1 MISKRD
7 KKVLTRTMSI
17 VVGALLLGV
26 AIAPQVTH
34 AAGLTELVAKA
45 NQEGALTVT
54 VSSSIS
60 GKLIQQLTAAFKKR
74 FGLDIEVTLTPVSDR
89 KSYSKA
95 LAEAKIGTVPTYDA
109 IEGPDTNNTGLVGAG
124 GIQKIDNWE
133 TLLAEINPQVRSGK
147 IRVEQ
152 LSPGPLKGYGFAYIS
167 RVKALLYNPKLISK
181 DKLPK
186 THAELT
192 DPKYKD
198 IWTQPPWTSHWNIGP
213 MVFPE
218 LGTEKWVDIVRKAG
232 KNAGAVQSEIA
243 GVQRMLLGEYKFTMA
258 NSYYYFLFKS
268 KNPKAPLD
276 VTYFEDYNPVQTS
289 FYVVR
294 KAARHPAAATL
305 FAMWMGTPEAESIW
319 QPVVF
324 YTQLWGVSD
333 MDRKVRQ
340 LREQSG
346 AKYVDYL
353 STKRGLDFLRWFR
366 TEEGR
371 KYKQA
376 LSRAIRG
383 E

>member
-1 MISKRD
+1 MLSKRD

-17 VVGALLLGV
+17 VVGTLLLGV

-34 AAGLTELVAKA
+34 AAALTELVAKA

-218 LGTEKWVDIVRKAG
+218 IGKKKWVDIVRKAG

-324 YTQLWGVSD
+324 YTQLWGTSD
-333 MDRKVRQ
+333 IDRKVRQ

-353 STKRGLDFLRWFR
+353 STKQGLDFLRWFR

>member
-17 VVGALLLGV
+17 VVGTLLLGV
-26 AIAPQVTH
+26 AIAPQVTY
-34 AAGLTELVAKA
+34 AAALTELVAKA
-45 NQEGALTVT
+45 KQEGALTVT

-181 DKLPK
+181 EKLPK

-192 DPKYKD
+192 DPKYKG

-218 LGTEKWVDIVRKAG
+218 LGKEKWVDIVRKAG

-243 GVQRMLLGEYKFTMA
+243 GVQRLLLGEYKFTMA

-324 YTQLWGVSD
+324 YTQLWGGSD

-353 STKRGLDFLRWFR
+353 STKQGLDFLRWFR

>member
-1 MISKRD
+1 MLFKQND
-7 KKVLTRTMSI
+7 TVLIRTLSI
-17 VVGALLLGV
+17 VVGALLVGV
-26 AIAPQVTH
+26 VFAPRVTP
-34 AAGLTELVAKA
+34 AAALTELVAKA
-45 NQEGALTVT
+45 KQEGALTVT
-54 VSSSIS
+54 VSSSLT
-60 GKLIQQLTAAFKKR
+60 GRPTQQLVAAFKKR

-95 LAEAKIGTVPTYDA
+95 LAAAKIGSVPTYDA

-147 IRVEQ
+147 VRLEQ

-167 RVKALLYNPKLISK
+167 RIKALLYNPKLISRE
-181 DKLPK
+181 KLPK
-186 THAELT
+186 THAELA
-192 DPKYKD
+192 DPKYKGR
-198 IWTQPPWTSHWNIGP
+198 WTQPPWTSHWNIGP

-218 LGTEKWVDIVRKAG
+218 LGKDKWVDIVRKAG
-232 KNAGAVQSEIA
+232 KNAGAVQPESA
-243 GVQRMLLGEYKFTMA
+243 GVQRMLLGEYAFGLGATHYVFRYRAKD
-258 NSYYYFLFKS
+258 
-268 KNPKAPLD
+268 PQAPLA

-294 KAARHPAAATL
+294 KGARHPAAATL

-319 QPVVF
+319 QPAVF
-324 YTQLWGVSD
+324 YTQLWGTSD
-333 MDRKVRQ
+333 IDRKVRQ
-340 LREQSG
+340 LRDQSG

-353 STKRGLDFLRWFR
+353 STKKGLDFLKWFR

>member
-1 MISKRD
+1 MLSKQNGT
-7 KKVLTRTMSI
+7 VLTRTMSI

-34 AAGLTELVAKA
+34 AATLTELVAKA
-45 NQEGALTVT
+45 KQEGALNVT
-54 VSSSIS
+54 VSSSLT
-60 GKLIQQLTAAFKKR
+60 GRPTKQLAAAFKKR
-74 FGLDIEVTLTPVSDR
+74 FGLDIEVTLTPLSDR

-95 LAEAKIGTVPTYDA
+95 LAAAKIGSVPTYDA

-147 IRVEQ
+147 VRLEQ

-167 RVKALLYNPKLISK
+167 RVKALLYNPKLISRE
-181 DKLPK
+181 KLPK
-186 THAELT
+186 THAELA
-192 DPKYKD
+192 DPKYKGR
-198 IWTQPPWTSHWNIGP
+198 WTQPPWTSHWNIGP

-218 LGTEKWVDIVRKAG
+218 LGKDKWVDIVRKAG
-232 KNAGAVQSEIA
+232 KNAGAVQPESA
-243 GVQRMLLGEYKFTMA
+243 GVQRMLLGEYAFGLGGTHYVFRYRAKD
-258 NSYYYFLFKS
+258 
-268 KNPKAPLD
+268 PQAPLA

-294 KAARHPAAATL
+294 KGARHPAAATL

-319 QPVVF
+319 QPAVF
-324 YTQLWGVSD
+324 YTQLWGGSD
-333 MDRKVRQ
+333 IDRKVRQ

-353 STKRGLDFLRWFR
+353 STKKGLDFLKWFR
-366 TEEGR
+366 TKEGR

>member
-17 VVGALLLGV
+17 VVGTLLLGV
-26 AIAPQVTH
+26 AIAPQVTY
-34 AAGLTELVAKA
+34 AAALTELVAKA
-45 NQEGALTVT
+45 KQEGALTVT

-353 STKRGLDFLRWFR
+353 STKQGLDFLRWFR